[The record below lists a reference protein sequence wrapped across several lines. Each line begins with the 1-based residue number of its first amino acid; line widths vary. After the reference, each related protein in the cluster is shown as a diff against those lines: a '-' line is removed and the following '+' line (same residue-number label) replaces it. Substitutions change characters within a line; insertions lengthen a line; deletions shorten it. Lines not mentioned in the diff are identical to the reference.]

1 MTASLLRFP
10 TMSDGQ
16 ARPRLE
22 IVADEPHSA
31 REAAVRDREA
41 QAIARL
47 AAGDVDALGDLY
59 DLHHA
64 AVRSFARRYL
74 GDTHAAEDVVHDV
87 FLALPDAAAK
97 LRQSGSLRSYLLGIA
112 VNLARHHLRAARR
125 RRDAMSRFGAL
136 PETRPET
143 PDQEIAREQL
153 AGALHRALDELS
165 HDHRATFVLCEIE
178 ERPGPEVASILGIPE
193 ATVRTRLFHAKRK
206 LRELLEAVR

>member
-1 MTASLLRFP
+1 
-10 TMSDGQ
+10 MSDGE

-22 IVADEPHSA
+22 IVAEGPPSA
-31 REAAVRDREA
+31 REDALRDREA

-59 DLHHA
+59 DLHHV
-64 AVRSFARRYL
+64 AVRAFARRYL

-87 FLALPDAAAK
+87 FLALPDAAARLQK
-97 LRQSGSLRSYLLGIA
+97 SGSLRSYLLGIA

-125 RRDAMSRFGAL
+125 RRDAMSRYGSL
-136 PETRPET
+136 PETRPDT
-143 PDQEIAREQL
+143 PDQELSREQL
-153 AGALHRALDELS
+153 ASALHRALDELS
-165 HDHRATFVLCEIE
+165 HDHRATFVLSEIE